1 MTLSSIKRLSITVSL
16 TTLAVS
22 PTILS
27 AQSGT
32 QSGAVQR
39 ISNFDKGIAGW
50 KTVRINRKVPAT
62 VFRVRKIQGVA
73 AVEAYARKSM
83 ALFARPAKV
92 NLARTP
98 VLCWRWRVS
107 NVVKTANIARKSGD
121 DQAARVYIGLDLPN
135 SSIPLGIRAKLAVAR
150 SGGRDI
156 PDGAINYVWD
166 NRYPV
171 GTARNNVYTRQA
183 KIIVAQTGTRQ
194 IGQWVN
200 ERHNLAADIRSQ
212 FKTRKARITSIAIS
226 SDTDNS
232 GETVTAAFADIHFVS
247 ANGKCQFG

>member
-1 MTLSSIKRLSITVSL
+1 MIFLATKRLFIAAPL
-16 TTLAVS
+16 IALALS
-22 PTILS
+22 PVILN

-32 QSGAVQR
+32 VQR
-39 ISNFDKGIAGW
+39 ISNFGKGTAGW
-50 KTVRINRKVPAT
+50 KSVRINKKVPAT
-62 VFRVRKIQGVA
+62 TFRTKRIQGVA

-83 ALFARPAKV
+83 ALFTRSVRV
-92 NLARTP
+92 NLAKTP

-135 SSIPLGIRAKLAVAR
+135 SSIPLAIRAKLALARR
-150 SGGRDI
+150 SGGNAI

-166 NRYPV
+166 NRFPV
-171 GTARNNVYTRQA
+171 GTARNNVYTKQA

-200 ERHNLAADIRSQ
+200 ESRNVATDIRRQ
-212 FKTRKARITSIAIS
+212 FKTTKARIMSIAIS
-226 SDTDNS
+226 SDTDNT
-232 GETVTAAFADIHFVS
+232 GETVSAAFADIHFVG
-247 ANGKCQFG
+247 AGKKCQFR